1 MLSYVPNFKNNKGR
15 NCGGGGEDRHVHHGA
30 MGLIRPPLDMIQLTT
45 FVDSACV
52 KYPSDN
58 WAAEK

>member
-1 MLSYVPNFKNNKGR
+1 M
-15 NCGGGGEDRHVHHGA
+15 HHGA